1 MSRRTRVVFWT
12 FALIF
17 LFFGFLLLLPSLF
30 GALLAILL
38 VFAVIDYSSR
48 RYRNA
53 VQTFNA
59 SMRAVCH
66 HEGAISKVAL
76 AFSKSGPLSG
86 PCYEYARRLM
96 MGENPVD
103 AAAMARVP
111 LQLGTAV
118 ALQSPARI
126 EPDPNVEQTREF
138 RKLDV
143 ADPNM
148 MPAYGQFLYL
158 TVTALITCSV
168 LVFMGLFVAPTLETM
183 YEEFF
188 ASELPN
194 RWMMRAGPAFW
205 ILMLLGFV
213 IIIIVPLLNRGH
225 IFGLR
230 LAHWIP
236 MMPRPAQQKA
246 DTLNGLADAVDAGWP
261 IGRALA
267 VGHTISTRSLERRS
281 LEHSMI
287 LIERGTDPTDAMQR
301 AGLIDP
307 DESSWL
313 RGATPRRTAELLR
326 SIADQTQRD
335 AQSNLRWLMAI
346 FFPCLVM
353 LLGLSVLAYAYGF
366 FGALTELINGL
377 A

>member
-1 MSRRTRVVFWT
+1 MSRRTRVVFWI

-30 GALLAILL
+30 GALLAVLL

-53 VQTFNA
+53 VKTFNA
-59 SMRAVCH
+59 SLRAVCH
-66 HEGAISKVAL
+66 HEGAIGKVAL

-96 MGENPVD
+96 MGEDPVD

-118 ALQSPARI
+118 ALQSPGRI
-126 EPDPNVEQTREF
+126 EPDPVVEQTREF
-138 RKLDV
+138 RQLDV

-158 TVTALITCSV
+158 TMTALVTCSV
-168 LVFMGLFVAPTLETM
+168 LLFMNVFVAPTLEVM
-183 YEEFF
+183 HQEFF
-188 ASELPN
+188 STELPN
-194 RWMMRAGPAFW
+194 RWMMQPGPAFW
-205 ILMLLGFV
+205 ILSLLAFV

-225 IFGLR
+225 LFGLR
-230 LAHWIP
+230 LPRWLP
-236 MMPRPAQQKA
+236 MLPRPAQQKA

-261 IGRALA
+261 MGRALA
-267 VGHTISTRSLERRS
+267 VGHTISTRSLERRT
-281 LEHSMI
+281 LERSMI
-287 LIERGTDPTDAMQR
+287 LIERGQEPAAAMQR
-301 AGLIDP
+301 AGLIEA
-307 DESSWL
+307 DEAGWL
-313 RGATPRRTAELLR
+313 TGASPQRTAELLR

-346 FFPCLVM
+346 FFPTLV
-353 LLGLSVLAYAYGF
+353 LLIGLSVAAYAYGF
-366 FGALTELINGL
+366 FGTLTELINGL

>member
-1 MSRRTRVVFWT
+1 MSRRTRIVFWT

-30 GALLAILL
+30 GALMAILL

-59 SMRAVCH
+59 SLRAVCH
-66 HEGAISKVAL
+66 HEGAISKVAV

-118 ALQSPARI
+118 ALQSPTPI
-126 EPDPNVEQTREF
+126 EPDPLVEQTREF

-158 TVTALITCSV
+158 TVTALVTCNV
-168 LVFMGLFVAPTLETM
+168 LIFMGMFVAPTLEVM
-183 YEEFF
+183 HEEFF
-188 ASELPN
+188 ETELPN

-205 ILMLLGFV
+205 ILSLLAFV
-213 IIIIVPLLNRGH
+213 IIIVVPLLNRGH
-225 IFGLR
+225 LFGLR
-230 LAHWIP
+230 LPRWIP
-236 MMPRPAQQKA
+236 MLPRPGQQKA
-246 DTLNGLADAVDAGWP
+246 DTLNGLADAIDAGWP
-261 IGRALA
+261 MGRALA
-267 VGHTISTRSLERRS
+267 VAHTISTRSLERRS

-287 LIERGTDPTDAMQR
+287 LIERGEDPAVALNH
-301 AGLIDP
+301 AGLIDA

-313 RGATPRRTAELLR
+313 TGATPKRTAELLR

-335 AQSNLRWLMAI
+335 AHSNLRWLMAI
-346 FFPCLVM
+346 FFPFLV
-353 LLGLSVLAYAYGF
+353 LLIGITVAAYAYGF

>member
-1 MSRRTRVVFWT
+1 MSRRTRIVFWT

-17 LFFGFLLLLPSLF
+17 LLFGFLLLLPSLF

-59 SMRAVCH
+59 SLRAVCH

-103 AAAMARVP
+103 AAAMSRVP

-118 ALQSPARI
+118 ALQSPVRI
-126 EPDPNVEQTREF
+126 EPDPLVEQTKEF

-158 TVTALITCSV
+158 TVTALVTCSV
-168 LVFMGLFVAPTLETM
+168 LVFMGTFVAPTLEQM
-183 YEEFF
+183 HEEFF
-188 ASELPN
+188 GSAMPN

-205 ILMLLGFV
+205 ILSLLAFV
-213 IIIIVPLLNRGH
+213 IIVIVPLLNRGH
-225 IFGLR
+225 FLGLR
-230 LAHWIP
+230 LPRWVP
-236 MMPRPAQQKA
+236 MLPRPAQQKA
-246 DTLNGLADAVDAGWP
+246 DTLSGLADAIDAGWP
-261 IGRALA
+261 MGRALA
-267 VGHTISTRSLERRS
+267 VGHTISTKSMERKSLET
-281 LEHSMI
+281 SML
-287 LIERGTDPTDAMQR
+287 LIEQGADPAVAMQR
-301 AGLIDP
+301 AGLLDK
-307 DESSWL
+307 DEAPWL
-313 RGATPRRTAELLR
+313 TGASPKRTAELLR
-326 SIADQTQRD
+326 SIAGQTQRD

-346 FFPCLVM
+346 FFPALV
-353 LLGLSVLAYAYGF
+353 LLIGLSVLAYAYGF
-366 FGALTELINGL
+366 FGTMTELINGL